1 MSQVLLIVKV
11 DDNLVH
17 YDERDAEIFN
27 AIESLKFVKD
37 ITVYKPDPKKLDFKY
52 AAAVTRSD
60 PDNDSS
66 NVPYGFMDYSV
77 QNRS

>member
-1 MSQVLLIVKV
+1 MSQVLLIIKV

-37 ITVYKPDPKKLDFKY
+37 ITVYKPNPEKIDFKY
-52 AAAVTRSD
+52 AAAMTGADRY
-60 PDNDSS
+60 DSLE
-66 NVPYGFMDYSV
+66 
-77 QNRS
+77 

>member
-52 AAAVTRSD
+52 AAAMV
-60 PDNDSS
+60 NASS
-66 NVPYGFMDYSV
+66 NSKKDSYEY
-77 QNRS
+77 

>member
-37 ITVYKPDPKKLDFKY
+37 ITVYKPEGKLD
-52 AAAVTRSD
+52 D
-60 PDNDSS
+60 PNNDSS